1 MKNLHPFPIAP
12 GRKMGAWVCLIA
24 AVLLW
29 SPLWA
34 VAWQSAQMSCC
45 SGGICLA
52 ADHAKQHQLSAAGAS
67 EKPVTCEH
75 QGGIEMSQCAMSC
88 CQTESHVFVASL
100 VFVLPVAP
108 VLARSP
114 YFVTPVTASVQ
125 RQVLPSLAPP
135 DRPPRLIP
143 S

>member
-1 MKNLHPFPIAP
+1 
-12 GRKMGAWVCLIA
+12 MGACVCLIA

-45 SGGICLA
+45 DSGICLT
-52 ADHAKQHQLSAAGAS
+52 ADHAKQHHGSAPGAS
-67 EKPVTCEH
+67 QKPVTCEH
-75 QGGIEMSQCAMSC
+75 QGGNEISQCAIHC
-88 CQTESHVFVASL
+88 YQTEFHVFVASI
-100 VFVLPVAP
+100 VFVLPIAP
-108 VLARSP
+108 VPARSP
-114 YFVTPVTASVQ
+114 YFVTPVALSAQ
-125 RQVLPSLAPP
+125 REILPSVAPP

>member
-1 MKNLHPFPIAP
+1 MKNLRPFPIAP

-45 SGGICLA
+45 DGGICLT
-52 ADHAKQHQLSAAGAS
+52 ADHAKQHRSAPGAS
-67 EKPVTCEH
+67 QKPVTCEH
-75 QGGIEMSQCAMSC
+75 QGANGMGQCAIHC
-88 CQTESHVFVASL
+88 CQTESHVFVASI
-100 VFVLPVAP
+100 VFVLPIAP
-108 VLARSP
+108 LLARSP
-114 YFVTPVTASVQ
+114 YFVAPLTVSAK
-125 RQVLPSLAPP
+125 REILPFVAPP
-135 DRPPRLIP
+135 DRPPRLMP

>member
-1 MKNLHPFPIAP
+1 MKNLRPFLIAP
-12 GRKMGAWVCLIA
+12 GRKMGAWLCLIA

-45 SGGICLA
+45 DGGICLA
-52 ADHAKQHQLSAAGAS
+52 ADHAKRQHHSAAGAS
-67 EKPVTCEH
+67 EKSMTCEH
-75 QGGIEMSQCAMSC
+75 QNGNEMSQCAMSC
-88 CQTESHVFVASL
+88 CQTESHVFVASIG
-100 VFVLPVAP
+100 FVLPIAP

-114 YFVTPVTASVQ
+114 YFVKPVTVSAPHEI
-125 RQVLPSLAPP
+125 LPPVAPP
-135 DRPPRLIP
+135 DHPPRLIP

>member
-1 MKNLHPFPIAP
+1 MKNLRLFPIAL

-45 SGGICLA
+45 GGGMCLA
-52 ADHAKQHQLSAAGAS
+52 ADHAKQHHDPAAGAS
-67 EKPVTCEH
+67 EKPINCGH
-75 QGGIEMSQCAMSC
+75 QGGNEMSQCAMSC
-88 CQTESHVFVASL
+88 CQTESHVFVASI
-100 VFVLPVAP
+100 VFVVPVPP
-108 VLARSP
+108 VLTPSP
-114 YFVTPVTASVQ
+114 SFAQPANVTTQ
-125 RQVLPSLAPP
+125 REILPSDAPP

-143 S
+143 C